1 MLLESILLQM
11 RPGGSKTCGRTN
23 AHTHARAAGRTV
35 SFRGHELA
43 PLVADTHLQDYR
55 RLRGDSGNGY
65 SGLNGGF
72 NLGPSAADVNARP
85 TQYTMTSLSANLG
98 RRTSGDIGTGS
109 GRRAR
114 HSTMSSQSMQQQSG
128 GDLKRNRTGST
139 FVRTGS
145 DLVARANSSGD
156 SGSKAR
162 ASSDSRPDV
171 ATTTTTT
178 PVSGGNRRNNVNV
191 LKTIQSSSGPLHN
204 YVNNGEGNNGMLTVD
219 VPPFPSDEE
228 RAVAFNYVVSHDVNM
243 FVKVKIRGMMTNE
256 TRAYGQAHKAFERVG
271 GQLRNVS
278 HDRMFVSMQY
288 YSDSLPISNNEDII
302 TDLVSPIVYSAGGD
316 DGDFHRD
323 PVVAWTWETW
333 VTLPIKYNELSLTS
347 AIAFTFYNLDG
358 EPY

>member
-1 MLLESILLQM
+1 
-11 RPGGSKTCGRTN
+11 
-23 AHTHARAAGRTV
+23 
-35 SFRGHELA
+35 
-43 PLVADTHLQDYR
+43 
-55 RLRGDSGNGY
+55 
-65 SGLNGGF
+65 
-72 NLGPSAADVNARP
+72 
-85 TQYTMTSLSANLG
+85 
-98 RRTSGDIGTGS
+98 
-109 GRRAR
+109 
-114 HSTMSSQSMQQQSG
+114 MSSQSMQQQSG

-162 ASSDSRPDV
+162 ATSDNRPDV
-171 ATTTTTT
+171 TTTATT

-278 HDRMFVSMQY
+278 HYRMFVSMQY
-288 YSDSLPISNNEDII
+288 YSDSLPISNNETI
-302 TDLVSPIVYSAGGD
+302 TDLVSPIVYSGW
-316 DGDFHRD
+316 RR
-323 PVVAWTWETW
+323 WR
-333 VTLPIKYNELSLTS
+333 LP
-347 AIAFTFYNLDG
+347 
-358 EPY
+358 